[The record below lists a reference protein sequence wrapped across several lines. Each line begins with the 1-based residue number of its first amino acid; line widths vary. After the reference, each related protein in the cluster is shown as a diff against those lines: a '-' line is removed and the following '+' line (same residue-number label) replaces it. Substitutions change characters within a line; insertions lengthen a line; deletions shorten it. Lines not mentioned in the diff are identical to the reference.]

1 MGAVFHCQKTPGT
14 LKCPHSCKVVTEYVM
29 NLLLLLL
36 LQVKYTQKRKK
47 LHGIN
52 KWIEGKK
59 IANLHTYMAILTNIK
74 LDYSSANSI
83 YYCT

>member
-1 MGAVFHCQKTPGT
+1 
-14 LKCPHSCKVVTEYVM
+14 M
-29 NLLLLLL
+29 NT
-36 LQVKYTQKRKK
+36 K
-47 LHGIN
+47 
-52 KWIEGKK
+52 KK